1 MSEFT
6 KFTVCKKAKKNKI
19 TACELENLK
28 GLSVSPKK
36 DFKLDGM
43 INVSKVTLYNP
54 VLIKNYVDKKCKR
67 NMDKILKILK
77 LLFDSDNTDPS
88 SFMLALNEI
97 EKFRQLVMFKYKEY
111 MDKKEYNI
119 LVKKLEIL
127 EQEVKNKMNYVY
139 QEELYF
145 EENKS
150 KKGR

>member
-19 TACELENLK
+19 TACEFENLK

-36 DFKLDGM
+36 DFKFDGM

-54 VLIKNYVDKKCKR
+54 VLIKNYVSKKCKR
-67 NMDKILKILK
+67 NMDRILKLLK

-97 EKFRQLVMFKYKEY
+97 EKFRQLIMFKYKEY

-119 LVKKLEIL
+119 LIKKLEIL
-127 EQEVKNKMNYVY
+127 EQEVKNKINYVY
-139 QEELYF
+139 QEEFYL
-145 EENKS
+145 EEKKG

>member
-19 TACELENLK
+19 TACEFENLK

-54 VLIKNYVDKKCKR
+54 VLIKNYVSKKCKR
-67 NMDKILKILK
+67 NMDRILKLLK

-97 EKFRQLVMFKYKEY
+97 EKFRQLIMFKYKEY
-111 MDKKEYNI
+111 MDKKEYT
-119 LVKKLEIL
+119 KLCHRNFDYY
-127 EQEVKNKMNYVY
+127 KNASWKCYIR
-139 QEELYF
+139 ELLDEY
-145 EENKS
+145 NS
-150 KKGR
+150 

>member
-19 TACELENLK
+19 TACEFENLK

-54 VLIKNYVDKKCKR
+54 VLIKNYVSKKCKR
-67 NMDKILKILK
+67 NMDRILKLLK

-97 EKFRQLVMFKYKEY
+97 EKFRQLIMFKYKEY

-119 LVKKLEIL
+119 LIKKLEIL
-127 EQEVKNKMNYVY
+127 EQEVKNKMSYVY
-139 QEELYF
+139 QEEFYL
-145 EENKS
+145 EEKKG

>member
-19 TACELENLK
+19 TACEFENLK

-54 VLIKNYVDKKCKR
+54 VLIKNYVSKKCKR
-67 NMDKILKILK
+67 NMDKILKLLK

-97 EKFRQLVMFKYKEY
+97 EKFRQLIMFKYKEY

-119 LVKKLEIL
+119 LIKKLEIL

-139 QEELYF
+139 QEEFYL
-145 EENKS
+145 EEKKG

>member
-19 TACELENLK
+19 TACEFENLK

-54 VLIKNYVDKKCKR
+54 VLIKNYVSKKCKR
-67 NMDKILKILK
+67 NMDRILKLLK

-97 EKFRQLVMFKYKEY
+97 EKFRQLIMFKYKEY

-119 LVKKLEIL
+119 LIKKLEIL

-139 QEELYF
+139 QEEFYL
-145 EENKS
+145 EEKKG

>member
-1 MSEFT
+1 
-6 KFTVCKKAKKNKI
+6 
-19 TACELENLK
+19 
-28 GLSVSPKK
+28 
-36 DFKLDGM
+36 M

-54 VLIKNYVDKKCKR
+54 ILIKNYVSKKSKR
-67 NMDKILKILK
+67 NMDRILKLLK

-97 EKFRQLVMFKYKEY
+97 EKFRQLIMFKYKEF

-119 LVKKLEIL
+119 LIKKLEIL

-139 QEELYF
+139 QEEFYL
-145 EENKS
+145 EEKKG